1 MTPNI
6 ITNLRSHYSFRRGFA
21 VNIARFF
28 ISMLPI
34 SCVNQWLKYG
44 LGELA
49 LNFRCTPNH
58 ADFTTVNL

>member
-1 MTPNI
+1 M
-6 ITNLRSHYSFRRGFA
+6 
-21 VNIARFF
+21 NIARFF

-49 LNFRCTPNH
+49 LNFRCTPKH
-58 ADFTTVNL
+58 AQFITDNL